1 MAEEKESFVSSSDRP
16 TVGLHPDTPISELRV
31 RDLQALLQGGQMKK
45 IEIQEKFAIKEF
57 KEKDWKEKDKEKEKE
72 KDKEKEKEKDWKEV
86 KDKEK
91 EPHKDLKEWA
101 LEKFWDLKQAVELP
115 PFVPGGIDQVI
126 QTISGLNER
135 VTQLTREV
143 EQLKQKS
150 SGQ

>member
-45 IEIQEKFAIKEF
+45 IEIQEKFSPQEKFSIKEF
-57 KEKDWKEKDKEKEKE
+57 KEKDWKDMKDK
-72 KDKEKEKEKDWKEV
+72 DKEKEKDWKEG
-86 KDKEK
+86 KDKDK
-91 EPHKDLKEWA
+91 EPHKDLKE
-101 LEKFWDLKQAVELP
+101 FWDLKQAVELP
-115 PFVPGGIDQVI
+115 PQVPGGIDQVI